1 MLGVLGIGTVVALT
15 WVVMLRRRVKGQ
27 TVQLTNSN
35 RELSAAL
42 RAAEQAKMMAEEAN
56 KLKSEFL
63 ANMSHEIRTPM
74 NAILGMTA
82 LAQET
87 TSLDERNE
95 YLADAMTAAQSLLAL
110 LNDILDF
117 SKIEAGRMELS
128 PISFSV
134 RECVNAAVGTLAVT
148 AEQKNIELMSQ
159 ISPEVPD
166 PVIGD
171 PDRLRQVL
179 LKLLNNAVKFT
190 SAGSVEIRV
199 DVYDR
204 RKNESTLH
212 FSVSDTGPGIP
223 GDKLESIFEAFR
235 QADGTIARKY
245 GGTGLGLTICS
256 RLVRL
261 LGGRVW
267 VESELGVGSTFH
279 FTADL
284 RTAEQALNRQTDIG
298 LVRIPDGTSHY

>member
-1 MLGVLGIGTVVALT
+1 
-15 WVVMLRRRVKGQ
+15 
-27 TVQLTNSN
+27 
-35 RELSAAL
+35 
-42 RAAEQAKMMAEEAN
+42 
-56 KLKSEFL
+56 
-63 ANMSHEIRTPM
+63 
-74 NAILGMTA
+74 
-82 LAQET
+82 
-87 TSLDERNE
+87 
-95 YLADAMTAAQSLLAL
+95 
-110 LNDILDF
+110 
-117 SKIEAGRMELS
+117 MELS

-179 LKLLNNAVKFT
+179 LNLLNNAVKFT